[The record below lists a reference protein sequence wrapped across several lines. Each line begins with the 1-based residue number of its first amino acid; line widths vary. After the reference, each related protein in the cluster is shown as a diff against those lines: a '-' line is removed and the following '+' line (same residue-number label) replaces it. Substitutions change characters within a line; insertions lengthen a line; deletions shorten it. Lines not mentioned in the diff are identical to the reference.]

1 MPNNYKL
8 LCSFRSLCLFLLTFT
23 GSLTMAQTGQAPV
36 IQWQRLLGTGS
47 GTLRITRAH
56 DNGYAI
62 CYQGVLRL
70 SESGSTL
77 WQTKI
82 PDSPEF
88 PGYPN
93 TPAFIT
99 STSDGGFGVLT
110 YNQFKWSL
118 ARLNA
123 DGVVL
128 WIKSFADNPSSS
140 SLQFRTLTNLISTTD
155 GGYLVT
161 ATTGYPRMG
170 SGTEVYKFDPAGNNI
185 LMRTINIR
193 NPNDPRPIANASR
206 VIQTSDGNYLLVG
219 VASDPV
225 VLTFIPTPWFI
236 KIDQQLNTIWEK
248 VMPGRALYDV
258 IVSPYTNNA
267 AIAVGSI
274 NGTETSSFL
283 ISANGD
289 ITSGATLSDR
299 VSGTTSLLVS
309 NTNAASHTIVD
320 VVNERQGDL
329 RLQNIVG
336 QNLGFLQK
344 IGGSSAET
352 ILSVVASNDGGYL
365 LVGTTTSTDGDVQG
379 KTTNDLS
386 AWMVKLGPILVT
398 GDIYSVRSGNW
409 NDPSVW
415 SCNCIPAANN
425 NVAIKET
432 HKVVLDASMAGA
444 LCQNLEILGTFSMQ
458 GGSILVNGVQIADAN
473 DNIITR

>member
-1 MPNNYKL
+1 MANNYKL
-8 LCSFRSLCLFLLTFT
+8 LSRLYWLYVCLLVSST
-23 GSLTMAQTGQAPV
+23 SLTMAQTGQAPV
-36 IQWQRLLGTGS
+36 IQWQRLLGPGP
-47 GTLRITRAH
+47 GFLQVTRAP

-62 CYQGVLRL
+62 CYQGVLRI

-77 WQTKI
+77 WQSTI
-82 PDSPEF
+82 PESPEF

-93 TPAFIT
+93 TPTFI
-99 STSDGGFGVLT
+99 SATSDGGFAVLT

-128 WIKSFADNPSSS
+128 WIKSFADRPSSA
-140 SLQFRTLTNLISTTD
+140 SLQFRTFTNLISTAD

-161 ATTGYPRMG
+161 ANTGYPRNG
-170 SGTEVYKFDPAGNNI
+170 SGTEVYKFDAAGNNT
-185 LMRTINIR
+185 LNRTINIR
-193 NPNDPRPIANASR
+193 NPNDPRPVANASR

-219 VASDPV
+219 AASDPV
-225 VLTFIPTPWFI
+225 VVTFSPMPWVI

-248 VMPGRALYDV
+248 FMAGKGLYDV
-258 IVSPYTNNA
+258 IISPYANDA

-299 VSGTTSLLVS
+299 VAGTTSFLVS
-309 NTNAASHTIVD
+309 STNAASHTIVD
-320 VVNERQGDL
+320 LVNERNGDF
-329 RLQNIVG
+329 RLQNVVG

-344 IGGSSAET
+344 IGGSDEET
-352 ILSVVASNDGGYL
+352 ITSVVASNDGGYL
-365 LVGTTTSTDGDVQG
+365 LVGTTKSTDGDVQG
-379 KTTNDLS
+379 KTTNDRS
-386 AWMVKLGPILVT
+386 AWMVKLSPVLFT

-425 NVAIKET
+425 NVIVKPT
-432 HKVVLDASMAGA
+432 HVVVLDSTMPGA
-444 LCQNLEILGTFSMQ
+444 LCQNLEIIGTFSMQ
-458 GGSILVNGVQIADAN
+458 GGSILVNGVQVAIDA